1 MRIFY
6 GILAIIAGT
15 VMLKYNFK
23 LANYTGRQ
31 DWIESKLGAGSTY
44 FVYKLLGIVVV
55 LGGLLAVTNLGGSV
69 LNWVLSP
76 FKHLFNLSP

>member
-31 DWIESKLGAGSTY
+31 DWIESKLGPGTTY
-44 FVYKLLGIVVV
+44 LAYKLLALIVI

-69 LNWVLSP
+69 LNWALSP
-76 FKHLFNLSP
+76 FQHLFNLNQ